1 MTPYSIPFLYK
12 SIIRSVFLTQTLMSN
27 RYFLYNFARKI
38 PILIIKKINCLTK

>member
-12 SIIRSVFLTQTLMSN
+12 SIIRNVFLTQTLMCN

-38 PILIIKKINCLTK
+38 PILIIKKNQLFN